1 MSEQEFLV
9 EMRRALKT
17 AMDAVEK
24 RLATLKQ
31 RQERTRAA

>member
-1 MSEQEFLV
+1 VSEHEFLI

-24 RLATLKQ
+24 RLGTLKAQ
-31 RQERTRAA
+31 QERTKAA

>member
-1 MSEQEFLV
+1 MSEQEFLI

-24 RLATLKQ
+24 RLDTLKQ
-31 RQERTRAA
+31 QQERTRAA